1 MYKEEYSKVTFIM
14 PVLNEAKTLR
24 QCLDALLALDY
35 PAEKIEILIA
45 LGNSTDDTRA
55 IAEEYA
61 RKHQTIKLFENP
73 TGNTAIGR
81 NICIEHATGELLMNY
96 SGHVIAE
103 QNLLFVL
110 VTKLLELPDEIAAVG
125 CSNVSPDEQNLIG
138 KATGVAFAGFMG
150 GRNIFPQNEVFDDE
164 RYVDHVSFACYRR
177 NVVEQVGNFDPAF
190 WCGQDA
196 ELDIR
201 IYKAGYKI
209 LYTPDTKVYHFKRS
223 TTRGLFRQMYR
234 YGLARARMVRKHPD
248 TFRVVYTLGS
258 AFVLGIITI
267 SALTALTVIP
277 LWFGGAI
284 ASLYVFLAV
293 ISSFQVTKTP
303 LLILTSIP
311 LYFIIHVAYG
321 LGFLR
326 GLSPARASKCKIFKG

>member
-1 MYKEEYSKVTFIM
+1 MINDEYPQVSFII

-24 QCLDALLALDY
+24 QCLNALFALEY
-35 PAEKIEILIA
+35 PQDRIEILIA
-45 LGNSTDDTRA
+45 LGNSTDNTRA

-61 RKHQTIKLFENP
+61 RNYQTVKLFENP
-73 TGNTAIGR
+73 SGNTALGR
-81 NICIEHATGELLMNY
+81 NICIEHASGELLMNY

-103 QNLLFVL
+103 QNLLDVL
-110 VTKLLELPDEIAAVG
+110 VNKLLQLPNEIAAVG

-150 GRNIFPQNEVFDDE
+150 GKNIFPQNEVFDTE

-177 NVVEQVGNFDPAF
+177 NAVEQVGNFDPAF

-201 IYKAGYKI
+201 IHKNGYKI
-209 LYTPDTKVYHFKRS
+209 LYTPDTRVYHFKRS
-223 TTRGLFRQMYR
+223 TMCALFRQMYR
-234 YGLARARMVRKHPD
+234 YGLARAKMVRKHPH
-248 TFRVVYTLGS
+248 TFRVVFTLGS

-267 SALTALTVIP
+267 SALTALTMTP
-277 LWFGGAI
+277 LWFAGAL
-284 ASLYVFLAV
+284 ALLYVLLAV
-293 ISSFQVTKTP
+293 ISSLQVTKKP

-311 LYFIIHVAYG
+311 LYFITHVAYG

-326 GLSPARASKCKIFKG
+326 GLASVRTTECKIFKG